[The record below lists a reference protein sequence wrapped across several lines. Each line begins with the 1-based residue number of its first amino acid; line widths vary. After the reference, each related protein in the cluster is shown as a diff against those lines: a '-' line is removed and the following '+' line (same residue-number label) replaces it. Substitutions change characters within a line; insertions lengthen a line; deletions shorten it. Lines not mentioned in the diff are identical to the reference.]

1 MQLILYILWSVP
13 EYGKN
18 IAGEVDD
25 ENLAPDDRDWD
36 QYWRLLFK
44 KITVDDIK
52 NFEESY
58 KGMHKGWPIFQWIP
72 FNVILDA

>member
-1 MQLILYILWSVP
+1 M
-13 EYGKN
+13 KT

-58 KGMHKGWPIFQWIP
+58 KGMHKGAP
-72 FNVILDA
+72 FFSGFPLILFEILNF

>member
-1 MQLILYILWSVP
+1 MICSWIW
-13 EYGKN
+13 KK

-58 KGMHKGWPIFQWIP
+58 KGMHKGCPIFQWIP
-72 FNVILDA
+72 FIVILDA